1 MAIVNPSKYNENE
14 YLKARISDGMHV
26 DANQFLWRVYLLLRS
41 SDFTD
46 RNWFSKIYVDLMM
59 AIESNLKSIAI
70 SLSPKSETPEQAYKK
85 VRSKGHRIKELYQL
99 VETLAKKR
107 LKLLSPKVKN
117 ELLNRYSKLGVSN
130 RYELI
135 TLYGI
140 WEDIENK
147 NFGEN
152 SVKSILQESSL
163 FRLEEIADKL
173 HQISAKARKKN
184 PTIPITG
191 RDALKQQKRVKK
203 FRDSVRL

>member
-1 MAIVNPSKYNENE
+1 MEITKLPKYNENE
-14 YLKARISDGMHV
+14 YLKARISDGMHK
-26 DANQFLWRVYLLLRS
+26 DANQFLWRVHLLLRK

-85 VRSKGHRIKELYQL
+85 VRSQGHKIKELYQI
-99 VETLAKKR
+99 VETLAKRR
-107 LKLLSPKVKN
+107 LKLLSSKEKN
-117 ELLNRYSKLGVSN
+117 ELLNKYSKLGVSN

-140 WEDIENK
+140 WENIENK
-147 NFGEN
+147 NFSDN
-152 SVKSILQESSL
+152 SVRSILQESSI
-163 FRLEEIADKL
+163 FRLEEIANKL
-173 HQISAKARKKN
+173 HQISLQARKKN

-191 RDALKQQKRVKK
+191 RDALNHQKQVKK
-203 FRDSVRL
+203 FRNSVRL